1 MATGTK
7 KIEFSGGYLTLSAGL
22 ILLALLL
29 QPAWIGSLRPDGSLN
44 ANNTLALTILRIFL
58 ALLGLIMP
66 FWPLLAERRL
76 RGALVILLLL
86 ITILP
91 RCVRLNDAYLDN
103 LSHRQSDNATLA
115 RNYFEKNPNILWPE
129 VNWYAHRPNYIEST
143 FTLVPWLTS
152 VGYRIVGEQPWVG
165 RSLVVLFAA
174 LGVVAMFG
182 LVSLYWGQVA
192 GFLAALFLTISPM
205 MFYVGRSLMD
215 DVPALALGIAGL
227 WGVVSWLRGGRRW
240 ALALGLLALTLSLM
254 VKVVTLY
261 FYFPLAMMLWE
272 RWRWRAFRQPA
283 AWLILG
289 LPLLPTAAWYAWARH
304 IGQQYLTFGIGG
316 PATNEHL
323 AKWSA
328 VSDVLRWGYFRKIG
342 NRVNGQVITLP
353 ATLAL
358 IPGVIAAGLK
368 RGTGWLVF
376 GSWVIGVVFFTLISG
391 KAQWIHNYYQ
401 LPFAAALAP
410 FVGVGLAAIW
420 GRRTIGRLAVLGLV
434 VWLAF
439 ASTRMTSVW
448 FNVWQ
453 GSIPQEAQL
462 VQALIGPD
470 DRVITV
476 VWDNDPTLLYHLHR
490 PGWIVNYLDPSAVAE
505 VPKWLDMG
513 AKLLIVQGTQRPEAQ
528 WLWDQRWLQD
538 LEPVARGPDYVIY
551 RVP

>member
-1 MATGTK
+1 MTLVTK
-7 KIEFSGGYLTLSAGL
+7 RIEFNRWYLAISVGL
-22 ILLALLL
+22 LVLALLL
-29 QPAWIGSLRPDGSLN
+29 QPAWVGRLRPDGSLN
-44 ANNTLALTILRIFL
+44 AVNTLALTFVRIFL
-58 ALLGLIMP
+58 VLLGLIVP
-66 FWPLLAERRL
+66 FWPSLADRRL
-76 RGALVILLLL
+76 RGVLIVLLLL

-91 RCVRLNDAYLDN
+91 RCVRLNSAYLDDH
-103 LSHRQSDNATLA
+103 SHRQTDNATLA

-129 VNWYAHRPNYIEST
+129 VNWYADRPNYIEST

-152 VGYRIVGEQPWVG
+152 LGYRAFGEQPWVG
-165 RSLVVLFAA
+165 RGLVVLFSA
-174 LGVVAMFG
+174 LGVVSLFG
-182 LVSLYWGQVA
+182 LVSLYWGQAA
-192 GFLAALFLTISPM
+192 GFLAALFLAISPM
-205 MFYVGRSLMD
+205 MLYIGRSLMD
-215 DVPALALGIAGL
+215 DVPAIALGIAGL
-227 WGVVSWLRGGRRW
+227 WGVATWLRGSRCW
-240 ALALGLLALTLSLM
+240 VLALGLLALSLSLM

-272 RWRWRAFRQPA
+272 RWRWRVFRQPA
-283 AWLILG
+283 VWLIIG

-316 PATNEHL
+316 PATNEHNS
-323 AKWSA
+323 KWSS

-342 NRVNGQVITLP
+342 NRVNGQVITPP

-376 GSWVIGVVFFTLISG
+376 GGWVIGVAFFTLISG
-391 KAQWIHNYYQ
+391 TAQWIHNYYQ

-420 GRRTIGRLAVLGLV
+420 SRRTIGKLAALGLV

-439 ASTRMTSVW
+439 ASARTTSVW
-448 FNVWQ
+448 FNLWQ

-490 PGWIVNYLDPSAVAE
+490 PGWIVNYLDPAAVAE

-513 AKLLIVQGTQRPEAQ
+513 AKLLIVQGTQRPQAQ
-528 WLWDQRWLQD
+528 WLWDQRWLQG
-538 LEPVARGPDYVIY
+538 LKPVARGPDYVIY
-551 RVP
+551 QVP

>member
-1 MATGTK
+1 M
-7 KIEFSGGYLTLSAGL
+7 
-22 ILLALLL
+22 
-29 QPAWIGSLRPDGSLN
+29 
-44 ANNTLALTILRIFL
+44 
-58 ALLGLIMP
+58 
-66 FWPLLAERRL
+66 
-76 RGALVILLLL
+76 
-86 ITILP
+86 
-91 RCVRLNDAYLDN
+91 RLNSAYLDDH
-103 LSHRQSDNATLA
+103 SHRQTDVATLA

-129 VNWYAHRPNYIEST
+129 VNWYADRPNYIEST

-152 VGYRIVGEQPWVG
+152 LGYHAFGEQPWVG
-165 RSLVVLFAA
+165 RGLVVLFSA
-174 LGVVAMFG
+174 LGVVSLFG
-182 LVSLYWGQVA
+182 LVSLYWGQSA
-192 GFLAALFLTISPM
+192 GFLAALFLAISPM
-205 MFYVGRSLMD
+205 MLYIGRSLMD
-215 DVPALALGIAGL
+215 DVPAIALGIAGL
-227 WGVVSWLRGGRRW
+227 WGVASWLRGSRRW
-240 ALALGLLALTLSLM
+240 VLALGLLALTLSLM

-261 FYFPLAMMLWE
+261 FYFPLGMMLWE
-272 RWRWRAFRQPA
+272 RWRWRVFRQPA
-283 AWLILG
+283 AWLIVG
-289 LPLLPTAAWYAWARH
+289 VPLLPTAVWYAWARH

-316 PATNEHL
+316 PASNEHH
-323 AKWSA
+323 AKWST

-342 NRVNGQVITLP
+342 NRVNRQVITPP

-376 GSWVIGVVFFTLISG
+376 GSWVIGVAFFTLISG

-420 GRRTIGRLAVLGLV
+420 GWRTIGRLAALGLV

-439 ASTRMTSVW
+439 ASARMTSVW
-448 FNVWQ
+448 FDVWQ

-528 WLWDQRWLQD
+528 WLWDQRWLQG
-538 LEPVARGPDYVIY
+538 LEPVGTRTGLRDLSGSIARFPPLAPIWGSPIPYVY
-551 RVP
+551 CLSLRAGARKPCGRLLAGRVETTPFANPLG